1 MFSIFTCY
9 KKRPIQSL
17 KPTVSPN
24 FSSDDDPLVPETNSP
39 EPYFDSIEPVI
50 NNLSTFSISSNKK
63 TTTENL
69 IFESLPLIPLSSKQP
84 IIKTTTLSAPS
95 KKRIKRIPESND
107 LVALLTAYEN
117 QFKPIEVDPIE

>member
-1 MFSIFTCY
+1 MEFILLSSPCSAFSPVT

-69 IFESLPLIPLSSKQP
+69 IF
-84 IIKTTTLSAPS
+84 
-95 KKRIKRIPESND
+95 
-107 LVALLTAYEN
+107 
-117 QFKPIEVDPIE
+117 